1 MQKNKATVK
10 EVIDELM
17 VEHGLEA
24 EDTILWHPYRGET
37 VERKLSDLDKKDL
50 RKTVLSAS
58 GHHGGKENNYGK
70 FLLIV
75 Q

>member
-50 RKTVLSAS
+50 RKKVNFADCAVIYLKKTYTC
-58 GHHGGKENNYGK
+58 GMM
-70 FLLIV
+70 
-75 Q
+75 